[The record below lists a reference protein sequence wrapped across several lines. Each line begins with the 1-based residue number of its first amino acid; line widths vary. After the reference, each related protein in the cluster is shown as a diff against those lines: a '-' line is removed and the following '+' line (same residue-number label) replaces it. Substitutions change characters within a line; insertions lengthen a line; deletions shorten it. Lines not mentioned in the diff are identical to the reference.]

1 MLDFGTTV
9 TRINEEYSGKI
20 TGRAEYDT
28 GVILYLIEFTDHE
41 GQIIEMWLSKKEF
54 KVNT

>member
-9 TRINEEYSGKI
+9 TDTNTGYSGKI

-28 GVILYLIEFTDHE
+28 GEILYLVENIDSTGNPIERWINE
-41 GQIIEMWLSKKEF
+41 KRIEVKI
-54 KVNT
+54 